1 VWIATFLVSLVVTW
15 TSGRSNDRGIH
26 IISLMMVSVVGCII
40 CTATTNLGAKF
51 FGMFLMPMGAVSAY
65 QIIIAWVANSFP
77 RPLVKRS
84 AAIAVANM
92 IGNTASIYGS
102 YMWPSSS
109 GPRYIPGG
117 SATAGVA
124 FVVALL
130 AFVIR
135 VVHARLNKRL
145 EEDEQQAGEE
155 DDMDRPN
162 RFRYIL

>member
-1 VWIATFLVSLVVTW
+1 
-15 TSGRSNDRGIH
+15 
-26 IISLMMVSVVGCII
+26 
-40 CTATTNLGAKF
+40 
-51 FGMFLMPMGAVSAY
+51 MGAVSAY

-102 YMWPSSS
+102 YMWPASS

-117 SATAGVA
+117 SATAAIAFLVA
-124 FVVALL
+124 VL

-135 VVHARLNKRL
+135 LVHAHMNKRL
-145 EEDEQQAGEE
+145 EEEE
-155 DDMDRPN
+155 NSGSQPSGLSELETRVVG
-162 RFRYIL
+162 FRYIL

>member
-1 VWIATFLVSLVVTW
+1 
-15 TSGRSNDRGIH
+15 
-26 IISLMMVSVVGCII
+26 
-40 CTATTNLGAKF
+40 
-51 FGMFLMPMGAVSAY
+51 MGAVSAY

-84 AAIAVANM
+84 AAIATANM

-117 SATAGVA
+117 SATAAVAAGVA
-124 FVVALL
+124 GM

-135 VVHARLNKRL
+135 VVHGRMNKRL
-145 EEDEQQAGEE
+145 VERESTVESEEDLTAPRG
-155 DDMDRPN
+155 
-162 RFRYIL
+162 FRYIL